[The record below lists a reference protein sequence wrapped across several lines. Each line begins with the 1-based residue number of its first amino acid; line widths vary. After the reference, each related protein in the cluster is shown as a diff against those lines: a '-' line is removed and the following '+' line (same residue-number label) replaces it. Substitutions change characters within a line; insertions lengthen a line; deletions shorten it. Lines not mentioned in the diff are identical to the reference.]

1 MSTSSNSD
9 LEVTSINSEV
19 SWCKGVCFRDSCA
32 GSGSAKVTGMAVV
45 GVAVVGVAVVG
56 MADMVSLQGS
66 VRTSLHL
73 SLHQPQLS
81 PRTSA

>member
-9 LEVTSINSEV
+9 LEVTSINSDV

-45 GVAVVGVAVVG
+45 GVAVVWV
-56 MADMVSLQGS
+56 ADMVSLQGS

>member
-45 GVAVVGVAVVG
+45 GMAVVG

-66 VRTSLHL
+66 VRISLHL

>member
-1 MSTSSNSD
+1 MA
-9 LEVTSINSEV
+9 VV
-19 SWCKGVCFRDSCA
+19 
-32 GSGSAKVTGMAVV
+32 GMAVV
-45 GVAVVGVAVVG
+45 GMAVVWAAVIWVAVVG